1 MKNKNIA
8 GLIWPW
14 PFSGLQKIFDYLYS
28 MSASE
33 ILKEI
38 DHLPLNEKLALL
50 ERAIRD
56 IIRHNYEQQL
66 TVAAETMENEYKT
79 NNELT
84 AFTSLDTDDFY
95 ETK

>member
-1 MKNKNIA
+1 M
-8 GLIWPW
+8 
-14 PFSGLQKIFDYLYS
+14 SLQKIFDYLYC
-28 MSASE
+28 MSTSE

-56 IIRHNYEQQL
+56 IIKHNYEQQML
-66 TVAAETMENEYKT
+66 VAAESMENEYKA
-79 NNELT
+79 NKELV
-84 AFTSLDTDDFY
+84 AFTSIDMDDFY

>member
-1 MKNKNIA
+1 
-8 GLIWPW
+8 
-14 PFSGLQKIFDYLYS
+14 
-28 MSASE
+28 MSTSE

-56 IIRHNYEQQL
+56 IIKHNYEHQMS
-66 TVAAETMENEYKT
+66 VAAESMENEYKT
-79 NNELT
+79 NKELV
-84 AFTSLDTDDFY
+84 AFTSIDMDDFY

>member
-1 MKNKNIA
+1 
-8 GLIWPW
+8 
-14 PFSGLQKIFDYLYS
+14 
-28 MSASE
+28 MSTSE

-56 IIRHNYEQQL
+56 IIKHNYEQQML
-66 TVAAETMENEYKT
+66 VAAESMENEYKA
-79 NNELT
+79 NKELV
-84 AFTSLDTDDFY
+84 AFTSIDMDDFY